1 MTDPSSHKTQHS
13 IDQGAWSEQQVE
25 RKVGNLLRAGVLM
38 SASIV
43 GVGAVVFLAGHG
55 HEQTHYETF
64 KSEPQQLRQF
74 GRIIEDA
81 MTGNGPGIIQFGLL
95 LLIATP
101 VARVVLA
108 AYAFLRQRDF
118 LYVAVSLIVL
128 ATLTISLLGIT
139 P

>member
-1 MTDPSSHKTQHS
+1 MADPSSNETQHS
-13 IDQGAWSEQQVE
+13 TDQGVWSDQQVE
-25 RKVGNLLRAGVLM
+25 QKVGNLLRAGVLL

-43 GVGAVVFLAGHG
+43 GAGAVMFLAVHG
-55 HEQTHYETF
+55 HEQPHYETF
-64 KSEPQQLRQF
+64 QSEPQQLRQF

-81 MTGNGPGIIQFGLL
+81 MTGNGPGLIQFGLL

-101 VARVVLA
+101 VARVILA
-108 AYAFLRQRDF
+108 AYAFFRQRDF